1 MNKIKLDN
9 WYLDDNKLSIS
20 LMRFYTEI
28 NILSND
34 EFIYYQTKVID
45 NNSNQ
50 LIFSFYS
57 IEDAISFV
65 ESVIKNSKTTDE
77 ILEIYKKIYESN
89 KFKSKMKTI
98 CKSM

>member
-50 LIFSFYS
+50 LIFNFYS

-77 ILEIYKKIYESN
+77 ILETYKEIYESN